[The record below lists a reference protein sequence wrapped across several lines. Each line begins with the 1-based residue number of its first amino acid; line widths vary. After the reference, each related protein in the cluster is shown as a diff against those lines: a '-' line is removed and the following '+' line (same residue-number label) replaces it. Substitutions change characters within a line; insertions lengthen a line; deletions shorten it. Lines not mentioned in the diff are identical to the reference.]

1 MYGQTMASDP
11 KTGQARRA
19 IDAAHAALVGT
30 DASAADASF
39 DVAGLLWAWRALAPR
54 VHPWAASDVV
64 DVDALAGVLA
74 RWPGATA
81 GAAFVVGGDL
91 GVVDVRAVT
100 VFDRAARALADACT
114 LGLEQEKLRHGLSAP
129 AAALKA
135 HFASPDAARATL
147 MAVRD
152 ADVPVVAGVDV
163 DIRVDVDVDRDALVV
178 VGAGALRV
186 YDLLSPYVRRH
197 KVDLALVG
205 RHGSAVDDDDVYR
218 GLAALFARAPEAL
231 AERRAVEA
239 EVGFV
244 DGGGVFVV
252 DVDALRED
260 DVDRRARSLVAPLK
274 RAHKGA
280 ALVGVVDVALLPA
293 VLRQLS
299 RVKAVRGLCRGTTS
313 SHPRAFVDAADRGTY
328 GFGADASLR
337 SLPSLLLGSVDED
350 GVVGAVD
357 VAAAAAAF
365 GVDRGAVDVV
375 AVAAD
380 ADRDDDSAAGLAALA
395 AVVAVAPGA
404 RGTR

>member
-11 KTGQARRA
+11 KTGQAWRA

-30 DASAADASF
+30 DQGAADASF
-39 DVAGLLWAWRALAPR
+39 DVSGLLWAWRALAPR
-54 VHPWAASDVV
+54 VHPLAQSDVV

-91 GVVDVRAVT
+91 GVVDVRGVT

-135 HFASPDAARATL
+135 HFASPDDARVAL

-163 DIRVDVDVDRDALVV
+163 DIRVDVAGVSDAVV
-178 VGAGALRV
+178 FAGAGALRV

-205 RHGSAVDDDDVYR
+205 RQGSAVDDDDVYR
-218 GLAALFARAPEAL
+218 GLAALFARAPEAA

-239 EVGFV
+239 EVGFT
-244 DGGGVFVV
+244 DGGAVFVV

-280 ALVGVVDVALLPA
+280 ALVGVVDVALLPD
-293 VLRQLS
+293 VLRQVQ
-299 RVKAVRGLCRGTTS
+299 RVRAVRGLCRGTTS

-328 GFGADASLR
+328 GFGADAPLR
-337 SLPSLLLGSVDED
+337 ALPSLLVGSVDED
-350 GVVGAVD
+350 GIVGAVD
-357 VAAAAAAF
+357 VVAAAAAF

-380 ADRDDDSAAGLAALA
+380 DDSAAGLAALA
-395 AVVAVAPGA
+395 AVVAIEPGA